1 MSALIPLVE
10 TFVSLQGEGPSAG
23 EPALFVRLAN
33 CNLSCVWCDTRHSW
47 DWEAF
52 NRAEEVENVTQEQL
66 LTRVLR
72 ELPDQV
78 HLLVL
83 TGGEPLLHQPAT
95 VALLGELR
103 ERRPDV
109 RVEVETNGTIVPTHD
124 LRELVHLFVV
134 SPKLSNSA
142 VAEKRRLRFQ
152 TLAEFSGL
160 RSVLKFVVED
170 HLEVEEAAA
179 IAASSG
185 FHRSR
190 VWVMPQTTSAA
201 EHGALIAR
209 LAPAAIQFGVKV
221 SPRIHVVAW
230 EDARGT

>member
-23 EPALFVRLAN
+23 EPAFFVRLAN

-47 DWEAF
+47 DWELF
-52 NRAEEVENVTQEQL
+52 NRAEEVESLTQNQL

-72 ELPDQV
+72 EMPDQV

-83 TGGEPLLHQPAT
+83 TGGEPLLHQSAT
-95 VALLGELR
+95 VALLRELH
-103 ERRPDV
+103 ETRPDV
-109 RVEVETNGTIVPTHD
+109 RVEVETNGTIVPTRD

-134 SPKLSNSA
+134 SPKLSNSL
-142 VAEKRRLRFQ
+142 VAEKRRLRFD
-152 TLAEFSGL
+152 TLAEFSAL
-160 RSVLKFVVED
+160 RSVLKFVIED
-170 HLEVEEAAA
+170 PLEVEEAAS
-179 IAASSG
+179 IAVRSG
-185 FHRSR
+185 FDRSQ

-209 LAPAAIQFGVKV
+209 LAPAAIQAGFKV
-221 SPRIHVVAW
+221 SSRLQVLAW
-230 EDARGT
+230 GDARGT